1 MSTSSDVPIEELAT
15 LNVTPMEKPMTS
27 KVGKVLS
34 SSLVIST
41 KDGHRTIPDARI
53 EDGEPSTVGE
63 TAADTL
69 DHEADI
75 GPAIYPP
82 VLEKMEVLGYIKDK
96 NGIRYS
102 RDIGR
107 SALIHHEVYFIFGD
121 TFFDDSAGNSV
132 GITSNTVAYV
142 EDRANLLES
151 EYREILKDG
160 KVKAF
165 VPLNEKEVRFE
176 EQNPKAR
183 IVFRMSGGTVD
194 IGTLGVVWFQK
205 LVKHENG
212 DEDYCGIGQA
222 RLTTYSDGKILVQRR
237 PRLLFGPNKPK
248 IGSFSTLF
256 YEEHVYLWGDRPD
269 GQVILARVD
278 RYKTAFSEQYEY
290 WSGSDWVPHWHDGS
304 WISKSCCSL

>member
-1 MSTSSDVPIEELAT
+1 
-15 LNVTPMEKPMTS
+15 MTS
-27 KVGKVLS
+27 EVGKVLS
-34 SSLVIST
+34 SSPVIST
-41 KDGHRTIPDARI
+41 KDGGRTISDARI
-53 EDGEPSTVGE
+53 EDGEPSTAGE
-63 TAADTL
+63 TAAEAL

-121 TFFDDSAGNSV
+121 TFVEDSAGNSV

-142 EDRANLLES
+142 EDRAKLLES
-151 EYREILKDG
+151 EYREILNDG

-165 VPLNEKEVRFE
+165 VPMNEKEIRFE
-176 EQNPKAR
+176 EQNKKAR
-183 IVFRMSGGTVD
+183 IVFRMLGGSVD

-212 DEDYCGIGQA
+212 DEDYRGVGQA
-222 RLTTYSDGKILVQRR
+222 RLTTYSDGKILVQRL
-237 PRLLFGPNKPK
+237 PRLLFGRNKPK
-248 IGSFSTLF
+248 MGSFSTLF
-256 YEEHVYLWGDRPD
+256 HEGHVYLWGDHSD
-269 GQVILARVD
+269 GQIILARVD
-278 RYKTAFSEQYEY
+278 QYKTAFSDQYEY

-304 WISKSCCSL
+304 

>member
-1 MSTSSDVPIEELAT
+1 MSTSPDIPLEELAT
-15 LNVTPMEKPMTS
+15 LGVTPMEEPM
-27 KVGKVLS
+27 GKALS
-34 SSLVIST
+34 SSPAIST
-41 KDGHRTIPDARI
+41 KDGHSTISETRI
-53 EDGEPSTVGE
+53 ADGEPSTAGE
-63 TAADTL
+63 TAVESL
-69 DHEADI
+69 DHEAGI

-121 TFFDDSAGNSV
+121 TFFEDSAGNSV

-151 EYREILKDG
+151 EYREILNDG

-165 VPLNEKEVRFE
+165 IPLNEKEVRFE
-176 EQNPKAR
+176 EQNKKAR
-183 IVFRMSGGTVD
+183 ILFRMLGGTVD

-212 DEDYCGIGQA
+212 DEEYRGVGQA
-222 RLTTYSDGKILVQRR
+222 RLTTYSDSKILVQRR
-237 PRLLFGPNKPK
+237 PRLLFGPKEPK
-248 IGSFSTLF
+248 MGSFSTLF
-256 YEEHVYLWGDRPD
+256 HEEQVYLWGDRLD
-269 GQVILARVD
+269 GQIILARVD
-278 RYKTAFSEQYEY
+278 RYKTAFDDQYEY
-290 WSGSDWVPHWHDGS
+290 WSGSDWVPDWQDGS
-304 WISKSCCSL
+304 

>member
-15 LNVTPMEKPMTS
+15 LSVTPMEKPVTS

-34 SSLVIST
+34 SSPAIST
-41 KDGHRTIPDARI
+41 KDGLRTIPNTRI
-53 EDGEPSTVGE
+53 EDGKPPTAGE
-63 TAADTL
+63 IAAEAL
-69 DHEADI
+69 GHEADI
-75 GPAIYPP
+75 GSAVYPP

-121 TFFDDSAGNSV
+121 TSFEDSAGNSV
-132 GITSNTVAYV
+132 GTTSNTVAYI

-151 EYREILKDG
+151 EYREISKDG

-176 EQNPKAR
+176 EQNKRAR
-183 IVFRMSGGTVD
+183 IVFRMLGGTVD
-194 IGTLGVVWFQK
+194 IGIVGVVWFQK

-212 DEDYCGIGQA
+212 NEDYCGVGQA
-222 RLTTYSDGKILVQRR
+222 RLTTYSDGKIVVQRR
-237 PRLLFGPNKPK
+237 SRLLFGPNEPK
-248 IGSFSTLF
+248 MGSFSTLF
-256 YEEHVYLWGDRPD
+256 HKGHVYLWGDRPD
-269 GQVILARVD
+269 GQIILARVD
-278 RYKTAFSEQYEY
+278 QYETSHCNEYEY
-290 WSGSDWVPHWHDGS
+290 WNGSDWVPRWHDGS
-304 WISKSCCSL
+304 

>member
-1 MSTSSDVPIEELAT
+1 MSISSDVPIEELAT
-15 LNVTPMEKPMTS
+15 LSVTPMEEPMAG

-34 SSLVIST
+34 SSPAIST
-41 KDGHRTIPDARI
+41 KDGHRTVSNTLI
-53 EDGEPSTVGE
+53 EDGEPSTAGE
-63 TAADTL
+63 TAAEAL

-96 NGIRYS
+96 NGIPYS

-121 TFFDDSAGNSV
+121 TFFEDSAGYSV

-142 EDRANLLES
+142 EDRAKLLES
-151 EYREILKDG
+151 EYREILNDG

-176 EQNPKAR
+176 EQNKKTR
-183 IVFRMSGGTVD
+183 IIFRMLGGTVD

-212 DEDYCGIGQA
+212 DEDYRGVGQA

-237 PRLLFGPNKPK
+237 PRLLFGPDKPK
-248 IGSFSTLF
+248 MGSFSTLF
-256 YEEHVYLWGDRPD
+256 HEEHVYLWGERLD
-269 GQVILARVD
+269 GQIILARVD
-278 RYKTAFSEQYEY
+278 RYKTAFSNHYEY

-304 WISKSCCSL
+304 